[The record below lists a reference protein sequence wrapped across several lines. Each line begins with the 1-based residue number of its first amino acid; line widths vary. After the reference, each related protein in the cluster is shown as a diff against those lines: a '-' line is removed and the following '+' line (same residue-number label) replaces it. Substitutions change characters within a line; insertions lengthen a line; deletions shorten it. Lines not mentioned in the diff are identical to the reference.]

1 MSGGVIIARNL
12 WDDPAFQNEP
22 FSEREAWVWMIC
34 EAAWKPRE
42 KRVGKVI
49 VQLNRGQLAASI
61 RFMAEAFSWHRNKA
75 DRFLKRLEKCNLI
88 RVESGTGVNVI
99 TLCKYNEYQLTPKS
113 FGTEAGQKRDRS
125 GTNENK
131 GEIREEGKDIDTDVS
146 IGLFQEKPPKK
157 TRRKPEVDLP
167 EGWVPSDR
175 NIQDATDKGLSEKEI
190 EDEAD
195 RFRNH
200 HYSKQSRY
208 RDWDAAWRTWIGNA
222 LRYRKGG
229 GVAGGAGTGYGGQR
243 SSLAGIVARRRI
255 EGR

>member
-12 WDDPAFQNEP
+12 WNDPAFQNEP

-34 EAAWKPRE
+34 EAGWKPRE

-49 VQLNRGQLAASI
+49 VQLDRGQLAASI

-99 TLCKYNEYQLTPKS
+99 TLCKYNEYQLSPKS

-131 GEIREEGKDIDTDVS
+131 GEIREESKSNTSSSDDGFELFWSKVPRKVAKGGARKAFKAALKKASMDEIMKGMEGYAASVKGKDPQYIAHPATWLTQERWADDTKSAD
-146 IGLFQEKPPKK
+146 
-157 TRRKPEVDLP
+157 TRTWRDKPES
-167 EGWVPSDR
+167 EWTNKDR
-175 NIQDATDKGLSEKEI
+175 TEWAKAML
-190 EDEAD
+190 
-195 RFRNH
+195 
-200 HYSKQSRY
+200 
-208 RDWDAAWRTWIGNA
+208 
-222 LRYRKGG
+222 
-229 GVAGGAGTGYGGQR
+229 
-243 SSLAGIVARRRI
+243 
-255 EGR
+255 